1 MHSSSQPITPTPPP
15 DASKGTPPAAEHAA
29 KRVGW
34 GGWLAFWVQ
43 LITAA
48 VMVVLLA
55 LTIMGRSVEEGD
67 RTLWVGLSI
76 VLAIASLIAL
86 LIGTYFA
93 FRLTRTARQLLRP
106 DPTPTPPPSTVQT
119 QVSRALIVSITGL
132 GIGLLGTEVSTL
144 SLLAKALSNPQG
156 AALATSESVLRGLDV
171 LIILV
176 NSGLALAHFCG
187 QMTHYV
193 VLRQVSNIHP

>member
-1 MHSSSQPITPTPPP
+1 MHSSSQPLTPSPPP
-15 DASKGTPPAAEHAA
+15 EPSKGTPPAAEHAA

-34 GGWLAFWVQ
+34 GGWLVFWVQ

-48 VMVVLLA
+48 VMAVLLA

-76 VLAIASLIAL
+76 VLAIASLLTL

-93 FRLTRTARQLLRP
+93 FRLTRTARQVLLP
-106 DPTPTPPPSTVQT
+106 DLAPTPPPNVVQK
-119 QVSRALIVSITGL
+119 QVTRALIVSITGL
-132 GIGLLGTEVSTL
+132 GVGLLGTEVSTL
-144 SLLAKALSNPQG
+144 SLLAKVLSNPQG
-156 AALATSESVLRGLDV
+156 ATLAASESILRGLDV

-176 NSGLALAHFCG
+176 NGGLALAHFCG
-187 QMTHYV
+187 QMTYYV
-193 VLRQVSNIHP
+193 ISRQISNVNP